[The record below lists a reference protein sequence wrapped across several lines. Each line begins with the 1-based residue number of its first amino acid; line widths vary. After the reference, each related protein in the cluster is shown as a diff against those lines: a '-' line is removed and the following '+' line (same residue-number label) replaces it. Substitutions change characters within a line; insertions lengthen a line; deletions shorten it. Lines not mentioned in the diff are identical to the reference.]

1 MTELEYNKR
10 VQELNDAWY
19 SESDSV
25 CNEYDKKHDELDKQ
39 LSEELDKLEEK
50 HTKALNLLYSKYN
63 KEKEAEEKVKADRQ
77 KEIDEAFENYKK
89 LALKFNEDYCCDN
102 NYCHDDDSFN
112 KSLSEFLNS
121 ILY

>member
-1 MTELEYNKR
+1 MTELEYNKK

-19 SESDSV
+19 SESDSI

-50 HTKALNLLYSKYN
+50 HTKALNLLYSKYD
-63 KEKEAEEKVKADRQ
+63 KEKEAEEKAKADRQ

-89 LALKFNEDYCCDN
+89 LVTKFNEDYCYDDK
-102 NYCHDDDSFN
+102 YCHNDDRFN